1 MKQETSPET
10 ADGKHISVA
19 ESLLM
24 EALWQKHPLTA
35 EDITNQV
42 AQPQGWST
50 GTVKSLL
57 NRLLSKDAVSAV
69 RDGRKYLYS
78 PVLQRADYVSAEG
91 RGLLDRLFDGKVMS
105 FVSHFSENEKL
116 SENEIA
122 DLKRLVEA
130 LDDDK

>member
-1 MKQETSPET
+1 MTHESQNITDSKQ
-10 ADGKHISVA
+10 ISVA

-42 AQPQGWST
+42 ASEQGWST

-57 NRLLSKDAVSAV
+57 NRLLSKNAISAV
-69 RDGRKYLYS
+69 REGRKYFYS
-78 PVLQRADYVSAEG
+78 PVLQRTDYVSAEG

-116 SENEIA
+116 SADEVA

-130 LDDDK
+130 LDDDA

>member
-1 MKQETSPET
+1 MKHESQDT
-10 ADGKHISVA
+10 ADSKQISVA

-35 EDITNQV
+35 EDITNKV
-42 AQPQGWST
+42 AKVQGWSA

-69 RDGRKYLYS
+69 REGRKYFYS

-91 RGLLDRLFDGKVMS
+91 RGLLNRLFDGKVLS

-122 DLKRLVEA
+122 ELKRLVEA